1 MYQFSRA
8 RELLEI
14 CEKQNLELP
23 DVVILSEE
31 EEWGR
36 SRDMIWDEMECKLRV
51 MENSVRKGLE
61 PDFKSTGGLIGGN
74 AAKLNSYLSYDS
86 LGGKVINQ
94 AVAYALAITEYNAA
108 MGKIVAAPTA
118 GSSGI
123 LPGVVIALKDEKQ
136 YSHEQIINALF
147 VAGGIGKV
155 IASNA
160 TLSGAAGGCQA
171 ECGAASAMAAASAAY
186 LGGASPRRCVQAAA
200 MALKGLLGLV
210 CDPVAGLVEVPC
222 SKRNATS
229 TANAI
234 ICADMA
240 LAGISSF
247 IPFDEVVDAM
257 FRIGNM
263 MSDDLKETA
272 RGGCAMTPTALEFAK
287 TFRGSMMKS

>member
-1 MYQFSRA
+1 MYQFNRA
-8 RELLEI
+8 RELVEI
-14 CEKQNLELP
+14 CNSRNLELP
-23 DVVILSEE
+23 DAVILSEQ
-31 EEWGR
+31 EEWGH
-36 SRDMIWDEMECKLRV
+36 SRDEIWNKMESRLEI
-51 MENSVRKGLE
+51 MENSIKKGLE
-61 PDFKSTGGLIGGN
+61 PDLKSMGGLIGGN
-74 AAKLNSYLSYDS
+74 AAKLNSYIQYGS
-86 LGGKVINQ
+86 LGGKIINQ
-94 AVAYALAITEYNAA
+94 AVAYALAVTEYNAS

-123 LPGVVIALKDEKQ
+123 LPGILMALKDGQQ
-136 YSHEQIINALF
+136 YSREQIINALL
-147 VAGGIGKV
+147 VAAGIGKI

-186 LGGASPRRCVQAAA
+186 LGGGTPGVCMEAAA

-222 SKRNATS
+222 SKRNATA
-229 TANAI
+229 TANAL

-257 FRIGNM
+257 FSIGNM
-263 MSDDLKETA
+263 MSADLRETA
-272 RGGCAMTPTALEFAK
+272 RGGCAVTPTALEFAP
-287 TFRGSMMKS
+287 TIS

>member
-14 CEKQNLELP
+14 CVKQNLELP
-23 DVVILSEE
+23 DAVLLSEQ

-36 SRDMIWDEMECKLRV
+36 SRDEIWDEMECRLKI
-51 MENSVRKGLE
+51 MENSVQKGLE
-61 PDFKSTGGLIGGN
+61 PGLKSIGGLIGGN
-74 AAKLNSYLSYDS
+74 AAKLNAYISYGS
-86 LGGKVINQ
+86 LGGRVINQ
-94 AVAYALAITEYNAA
+94 AVAYALAVTEYNAS

-123 LPGVVIALKDEKQ
+123 LPGILIALRDDKE
-136 YSHEQIINALF
+136 YSREQIINAMF
-147 VAGGIGKV
+147 VAGGVGKV

-186 LGGASPRRCVQAAA
+186 LGGASPGMCMEAAA

-210 CDPVAGLVEVPC
+210 CDPVGGLVEVPC

-229 TANAI
+229 AANAI

-240 LAGISSF
+240 LAGISSY

-263 MSDDLKETA
+263 MSDDLRETA

-287 TFRGSMMKS
+287 TFRS

>member
-14 CEKQNLELP
+14 CDKRNLKLP
-23 DVVILSEE
+23 DAVILSEQ

-36 SRDMIWDEMECKLRV
+36 SRDEIWNEMDSRLGI
-51 MENSVRKGLE
+51 MENSVEKGLE
-61 PDFKSTGGLIGGN
+61 PDLKSIGGLIGGN
-74 AAKLNSYLSYDS
+74 AAKLNSYLQHGS
-86 LGGKVINQ
+86 LGGKIINQ
-94 AVAYALAITEYNAA
+94 AVAYALAVTEYNAC

-123 LPGVVIALKDEKQ
+123 LPGILIALKEEKE
-136 YSHEQIINALF
+136 YSREQVINAMF
-147 VAGGIGKV
+147 VAAGIGKI

-186 LGGASPRRCVQAAA
+186 LGGGNTSVCMEAAA
-200 MALKGLLGLV
+200 IALKGLLGLV

-240 LAGISSF
+240 LAGINSF

-263 MSDDLKETA
+263 MSSDLRETA
-272 RGGCAMTPTALEFAK
+272 RGGCAVTPTALAFTK
-287 TFRGSMMKS
+287 TIR

>member
-1 MYQFSRA
+1 MYQFNRA
-8 RELLEI
+8 RELVEI
-14 CEKQNLELP
+14 CNSRNLELP
-23 DVVILSEE
+23 DAVILSEQ
-31 EEWGR
+31 EEWGH
-36 SRDMIWDEMECKLRV
+36 SRDEIWNKMESRLEI
-51 MENSVRKGLE
+51 MENSIKKGLE
-61 PDFKSTGGLIGGN
+61 PDLKSMGGLIGGN
-74 AAKLNSYLSYDS
+74 AAKLNSYIQYGS
-86 LGGKVINQ
+86 LGGKIINQ
-94 AVAYALAITEYNAA
+94 AVAYALAVTEYNAS

-123 LPGVVIALKDEKQ
+123 VPGILMALKDAQQ
-136 YSHEQIINALF
+136 YSREQIINALL
-147 VAGGIGKV
+147 VAAGIGKV

-186 LGGASPRRCVQAAA
+186 LGGGTPGVCMEAAA

-222 SKRNATS
+222 SKRNATA
-229 TANAI
+229 TANAL

-257 FRIGNM
+257 FSIGNM
-263 MSDDLKETA
+263 MSADLRETA
-272 RGGCAMTPTALEFAK
+272 RGGCAVTPTALGF
-287 TFRGSMMKS
+287 TPTIS